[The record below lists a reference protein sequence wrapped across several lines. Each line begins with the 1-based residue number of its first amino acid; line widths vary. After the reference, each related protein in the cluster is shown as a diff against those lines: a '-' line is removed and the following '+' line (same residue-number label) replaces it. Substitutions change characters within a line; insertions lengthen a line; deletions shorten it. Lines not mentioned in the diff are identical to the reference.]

1 MGLPVAGL
9 HFAERSP
16 SLPKI
21 NLTPNSRLTSSCC
34 FGFFRYT
41 TGVVNCESSS
51 SWTSFYVCLFLQFV
65 ICYFHQSVCVAA
77 RSTGSTPF
85 LMTAHLFVLLN
96 KCVCVVCG
104 DDTCGVY
111 HQDLPILQTAMSLTV
126 HYYISNIIVYL
137 ITLYY
142 CISRLLPVLTQ
153 AFRLRY
159 WTNIHELSL
168 SKIKSTI

>member
-1 MGLPVAGL
+1 MPHSYQHLTVGDTCELSWTAEQIKMIVGMGLPVAGL

-85 LMTAHLFVLLN
+85 LMTAHLFVFLN

-104 DDTCGVY
+104 DDTFVCIIRSSPFCKLQCPWQYIITSV
-111 HQDLPILQTAMSLTV
+111 ILL
-126 HYYISNIIVYL
+126 
-137 ITLYY
+137 
-142 CISRLLPVLTQ
+142 
-153 AFRLRY
+153 
-159 WTNIHELSL
+159 
-168 SKIKSTI
+168 